1 MALEQIHAVAEE
13 FVTLL
18 SESAI
23 RTQPTRR
30 NDVWCIDNGATTH
43 ICHDKSSFLELTRTV
58 NQKVSAKDPI
68 SEEADEHLDKVKE
81 SGLINPDHELSDRTH
96 LILAFSLPINWKR
109 LTKTDSS
116 PDTLTI
122 IHGIRL
128 FTMGWITITHQFFI
142 YTEVSAIN
150 RDVIISGDT
159 FWAQKEQYA
168 SMLSFGN
175 LLVTGTRHCACPASP
190 RRRLTCQ
197 SSRALSVL
205 FSRVSESSSGGFEPL
220 FPAGPVDRRMQLTP
234 AFAAMILL
242 QVGVL
247 PRLGSGP
254 MFGGMYNKT
263 INACDQYWWAA
274 LLYFHNFL
282 KPKNMP
288 VVIVGWVGNILMML
302 AAQYLIYPIQQP
314 DYVYDRLVCSFYFAL
329 FRTCWALG
337 VAWIVFA
344 CVTGYGAPFV
354 IGAVVGSCILVIV
367 SNTSPPDNN

>member
-1 MALEQIHAVAEE
+1 
-13 FVTLL
+13 
-18 SESAI
+18 
-23 RTQPTRR
+23 
-30 NDVWCIDNGATTH
+30 
-43 ICHDKSSFLELTRTV
+43 
-58 NQKVSAKDPI
+58 
-68 SEEADEHLDKVKE
+68 
-81 SGLINPDHELSDRTH
+81 
-96 LILAFSLPINWKR
+96 
-109 LTKTDSS
+109 
-116 PDTLTI
+116 
-122 IHGIRL
+122 
-128 FTMGWITITHQFFI
+128 
-142 YTEVSAIN
+142 
-150 RDVIISGDT
+150 
-159 FWAQKEQYA
+159 
-168 SMLSFGN
+168 MLSFGN

-282 KPKNMP
+282 KPKNMVKPGTFLDMRLSQTWYLSLDMQLYLLSPLILIPLWKKPKFGLYLLGFLMVLGPSISFAIAYTHQLLPTFFEIAPPQSPDPTPLLPLRYFLNSHLEISNFKIDILIWRLEDARNGELFAYYTPPVRFTPWILGIFLGYVLHKTKNHKPLLSKP

-344 CVTGYGAPFV
+344 CVTGYGGRTKTWPQSSKNYQHETKQSDTNEN
-354 IGAVVGSCILVIV
+354 INL
-367 SNTSPPDNN
+367 PEL